1 MSTMLTEGE
10 NTSGNSGSN
19 NKRGDVEL
27 NSGNYNNIIGVS
39 KISTIIDFTRQ
50 NNINRK
56 KLFKKFP
63 LNKYTASEINNYVAT
78 LIDSLKTGQYE
89 CKRLATSQLMETSNH
104 GDLFWRCPG
113 CDLPTNAFPNSYKC
127 FCGKTP
133 IKPTNTTTN
142 RKTITPHG
150 CGNPCGKKCDNN
162 YCTYTCKRCGHHCQD
177 ICSHDDGC
185 VCKVRI
191 PVKCRCGRTE
201 FYRLCSEVH
210 ENSGQILLCN
220 KVCQDLK
227 SCGTHKCNVVCC
239 PATNRLRF
247 NNNSTSVKAL
257 TCKCG
262 GITSHPPVKC
272 GTKLPPC
279 PYDCD
284 PAGYIKKM
292 SNQRGKNGYIPKSE
306 SGPRRQ
312 KSLIRPERARRN
324 QRRISRGV
332 TNFAVDDSTER
343 WSILPPNALNITANG
358 SVGAGGNG
366 DGGDERRL
374 SRPLNRRLSTREPPK
389 KRKWYKC
396 QCFSTWLIYT
406 NCVTCC
412 IPPSLLSCFGM
423 HDKLVQRAWREKM
436 ALVSIILIL
445 CAAVGFLT
453 FGFTQALCG
462 IPPPRVR
469 VGGVS
474 LQQAVILGSIY
485 DLTDYPHPVE
495 LPDIT
500 EKKGGN
506 LLNGL
511 AGGKDISFLFQT
523 LNNECKNILIPKNG
537 KLQNYFPCNATDAID
552 DFSDL
557 KPTDNPINFGC
568 HDVDVSKSDINAL
581 IYVGDVFFDW
591 DDVQRGDRNFVV
603 HNGNVLDLGKLKYL
617 VPNIEMIPLLKQI
630 SVTEIDNY
638 RGRDLTYY
646 MQQNVDRIQLAKCLE
661 ETIRVGVVDFNS
673 IGCMITDVVTYVS
686 LMVIVGVVLVRF
698 SLAVLFGWILSWR
711 LGSFREETAEELA
724 MRERDIEKWS
734 DENVHFKPPPAP
746 SSPATNNRNSFK
758 FLSTSRYSTQS
769 PGTGTYDRNR
779 RVDNR
784 STRMYN
790 LPNGNGS
797 GENIFNK
804 NSSTTSL
811 VRPLST
817 TNSFNTGHFKETDS
831 GRTSRRSSINEYNHT
846 RTDSMSSSTSS
857 LAQTSSFQQLP
868 QEPEQRFNFPLIH
881 TILLVTCY
889 SEGEQGLRTT
899 LDSLANTDYP
909 SSHKLIMVI
918 ADGIIKGSGNDKSTP
933 DICLSLMNDFFILPE
948 LVQAHSYVAIADG
961 KKRHNMARVYAG
973 FYSYKDLEN
982 KTKRIP
988 MVTVVK
994 CGGPEEQ
1001 DDKKP
1006 GNRGKRDSQIILMGF
1021 LQKVMFD
1028 ERMTPLEYEFFNA
1041 VRNVSGVTPD
1051 YFEIVLMVD
1060 ADTKIYPDSLTRM
1073 IACMSRDPNV
1083 MGLCGETKIANKT
1096 DSWVTAIQVF
1106 EYYINHHMQ
1115 KAFESIFGGVTC
1127 LPGCF
1132 CMYRIKAPKGPNGY
1146 WVPILANPDIVEQY
1160 SENIVDTLH
1169 KKNLLLLGEDRYL
1182 TTLMLKTFPKRKMM
1196 FVPQAICKTIVPDTF
1211 KVLRSQ
1217 RRRWINST
1225 VHNLLELVLIP
1236 DLCGTFCFSMQFVI
1250 FMELVGTVVLPAA
1263 ITFTV
1268 YLVIISFVKRPVP
1281 VIPLLLLAAVLGL
1294 PAVLILLTTRKLIY
1308 VGWML
1313 VYLFSLPIW
1322 NFVLPV
1328 YAYWHFDDFSWGQTR
1343 VVEGEVSG
1351 EDHSRK
1357 EGVFDSSR
1365 IVMKKWAEWEREK
1378 RMKIRNSQL
1387 IPFSTAQ
1394 MSPDENYNNVLS
1406 SASSITSTP
1415 ATLTT
1420 TPPSAFASSRP
1431 TSVISNFAGFD
1442 KSYLQS
1448 APPLPFNPRG
1458 GVSKRT
1464 STRPRADSLMIPPP
1478 LAGGPI
1484 LGNNNVFT
1492 SSPASSLM
1500 SSPLSSARSSVVY
1513 HDNLNHS
1520 HSNSNNSTVQNYLSK
1535 YPDTIR
1541 GDNAV
1546 SSARICFSSSR

>member
-1 MSTMLTEGE
+1 MTDR
-10 NTSGNSGSN
+10 NSGSFQNKDTSNN
-19 NKRGDVEL
+19 NKRISIKGSKPESKISKIIKEEETGDLENHDHPTDFFNDAYRVTRIKSENL
-27 NSGNYNNIIGVS
+27 EMEVLNKNHKEDDENANSGNNN
-39 KISTIIDFTRQ
+39 K
-50 NNINRK
+50 
-56 KLFKKFP
+56 
-63 LNKYTASEINNYVAT
+63 LNKIPSISKNYRPRPN
-78 LIDSLKTGQYE
+78 DST
-89 CKRLATSQLMETSNH
+89 
-104 GDLFWRCPG
+104 
-113 CDLPTNAFPNSYKC
+113 
-127 FCGKTP
+127 
-133 IKPTNTTTN
+133 
-142 RKTITPHG
+142 
-150 CGNPCGKKCDNN
+150 
-162 YCTYTCKRCGHHCQD
+162 
-177 ICSHDDGC
+177 
-185 VCKVRI
+185 
-191 PVKCRCGRTE
+191 
-201 FYRLCSEVH
+201 
-210 ENSGQILLCN
+210 
-220 KVCQDLK
+220 
-227 SCGTHKCNVVCC
+227 
-239 PATNRLRF
+239 
-247 NNNSTSVKAL
+247 NNN
-257 TCKCG
+257 
-262 GITSHPPVKC
+262 
-272 GTKLPPC
+272 
-279 PYDCD
+279 
-284 PAGYIKKM
+284 
-292 SNQRGKNGYIPKSE
+292 NIPKSE

-1365 IVMKKWAEWEREK
+1365 IVMKKWAEWERKK

-1500 SSPLSSARSSVVY
+1500 SSPLSSARSNVSPYHQQQQQKHLGRAAVV
-1513 HDNLNHS
+1513 L
-1520 HSNSNNSTVQNYLSK
+1520 VALA
-1535 YPDTIR
+1535 
-1541 GDNAV
+1541 AV
-1546 SSARICFSSSR
+1546 ALVELLAAILIELLAVTLVELFIVLIFNKL